1 MADTLQQLV
10 RDALK
15 EMGSAVDDAEALD
28 MNKSLLADYGLTSN
42 SVIRLVMAIEI
53 EFNVQLNDEDLNMD
67 NFESIATIQELLETE
82 YMA

>member
-1 MADTLQQLV
+1 MAETLQELV

-15 EMGSAVDDAEALD
+15 EIGTAVDDGEPID

-42 SVIRLVMAIEI
+42 AVIRLVMAIES

-67 NFESIATIQELLETE
+67 NFESIATIQNLLETE
-82 YMA
+82 YAV